1 MYNEQNITCRSVLS
15 GDCPQSLSTYLKPQM
30 TCQQNPLAFE
40 AFYKLLL
47 KLKPKRIIEIGTAMG
62 GLTRYLNYMC
72 NELNLKTS
80 IISYEVNENPDYIDM
95 RKEGIDI
102 RLENIF
108 NSNHND
114 YNELINTEILD
125 IIQSDGTS
133 LVLCDGG
140 NKVEEFN
147 IFSQYIKPG
156 DVIMA
161 HDYAE
166 SREVFNAK
174 IKETY
179 WNWHEISDIDIQD
192 AVESNKLVPF
202 MQDIFTNAVWVSKQK
217 TI

>member
-1 MYNEQNITCRSVLS
+1 MYNEQNITGRSVLT
-15 GDCPQSLSTYLKPQM
+15 GEHQNSLSTYLKPQM

-47 KLKPKRIIEIGTAMG
+47 KLKPTRIIEMGTAIG

-72 NELNLKTS
+72 KELNLKTS
-80 IISYEVNENPDYIDM
+80 IISYEINENPDYIDM
-95 RKEGIDI
+95 REEGIDV

-108 NSNHND
+108 NSGW
-114 YNELINTEILD
+114 EKLINTEILD

-140 NKVEEFN
+140 NKIREFN

-166 SREVFNAK
+166 SIEVFNTK

-192 AVESNKLVPF
+192 AVDSNNLIPF
-202 MQDIFTNAVWVSKQK
+202 MQDIFTKAVWVCKIK
-217 TI
+217 AEN

>member
-1 MYNEQNITCRSVLS
+1 MYNEQNITGRSVIT
-15 GDCPQSLSTYLKPQM
+15 GEHQNSLSTYLKPQM

-47 KLKPKRIIEIGTAMG
+47 KLKPKRIIEMGTAIG

-72 NELNLKTS
+72 KELNLKTS
-80 IISYEVNENPDYIDM
+80 IISYEINENPDYIDM
-95 RKEGIDI
+95 REEGIDV

-108 NSNHND
+108 NSGW
-114 YNELINTEILD
+114 EKLINTEILD

-140 NKVEEFN
+140 NKIREFN
-147 IFSQYIKPG
+147 IFSEYIKPG

-166 SREVFNAK
+166 SVEVFNAK
-174 IKETY
+174 IKEIY
-179 WNWHEISDIDIQD
+179 WNWHEISDIDIQG
-192 AVESNKLVPF
+192 AVDSNNLIPF
-202 MQDIFTNAVWVSKQK
+202 MQDTFTKAVWVCKIK
-217 TI
+217 AEN

>member
-1 MYNEQNITCRSVLS
+1 MYNEQNITGRSVLT
-15 GDCPQSLSTYLKPQM
+15 GEHQNSLSTYLKPQM

-47 KLKPKRIIEIGTAMG
+47 KLKPKRIIEMGTAIG

-72 NELNLKTS
+72 KELNLKTS
-80 IISYEVNENPDYIDM
+80 IISYEINENSDYIDM
-95 RKEGIDI
+95 REEGIDV

-108 NSNHND
+108 NSD
-114 YNELINTEILD
+114 WRKLINTEILD

-140 NKVEEFN
+140 NKIREFN
-147 IFSQYIKPG
+147 IFSEYIKPG

-166 SREVFNAK
+166 SVEVFNDK
-174 IKETY
+174 IKEIY
-179 WNWHEISDIDIQD
+179 WNWHEISDIDIQG
-192 AVESNKLVPF
+192 AVDSNNLIPF
-202 MQDIFTNAVWVSKQK
+202 MQDTFTKAVWVSKIK
-217 TI
+217 AEN

>member
-1 MYNEQNITCRSVLS
+1 MYNEQNIIGRSVLT
-15 GDCPQSLSTYLKPQM
+15 GEHQNSLSTYLKPQM

-47 KLKPKRIIEIGTAMG
+47 KLKPKRIIEMGTAIG

-72 NELNLKTS
+72 KELNLKTS
-80 IISYEVNENPDYIDM
+80 IISYEINENPDYVDM
-95 RKEGIDI
+95 REEGIDV

-108 NSNHND
+108 NIGWKK
-114 YNELINTEILD
+114 LINTEIID

-140 NKVEEFN
+140 NKVSEFN

-166 SREVFNAK
+166 SIEVFNTK

-192 AVESNKLVPF
+192 AVDSNNLIPF
-202 MQDIFTNAVWVSKQK
+202 MQDIFTKAVWVCKIK
-217 TI
+217 AEN